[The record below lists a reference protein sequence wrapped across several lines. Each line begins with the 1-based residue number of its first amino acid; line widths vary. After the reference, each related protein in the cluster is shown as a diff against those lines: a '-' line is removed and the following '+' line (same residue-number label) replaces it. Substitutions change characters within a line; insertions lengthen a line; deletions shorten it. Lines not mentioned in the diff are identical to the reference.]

1 MMGGYGF
8 AATSPLTYT
17 LQRKAKYCHVGY
29 TKYFRYLEKYFNQL
43 SHPDDIVDPKGSQQ
57 VLGIYQRVLTQKWHT
72 KNHHLSSLLE
82 KTHESTIPVDHRM
95 NLPEDFE
102 PLRDF
107 PIRHLR
113 SAVRGF
119 PPISGY
125 ISYYKALSKHVVSKG
140 YKSVADFYTP
150 VHFDTPFSQ
159 KLYSAI
165 KENFDVKIIYI
176 TRDPIRRAFSQ
187 YLDKVQRVVKE
198 PYVRYWRE
206 LLTLPANFPARNYVE
221 DFRFAQKVFGST
233 NVHMTVMEELWEGD
247 GSALEKLSTF
257 LNHPISELWKN
268 LYSPDRGHLL
278 QSDTDVDCQSHQ
290 YRMELTPDVYSDL
303 KKKYQHHYDHWEY
316 FFGSLPLFWGKPIDY
331 R

>member
-1 MMGGYGF
+1 MKTKLLMMGGYGF

-29 TKYFRYLEKYFNQL
+29 TKYFRYLERYFNQL
-43 SHPDDIVDPKGSQQ
+43 SYPDDVVDPRGSQQ
-57 VLGIYQRVLTQKWHT
+57 VLGIYQQVLTNT
-72 KNHHLSSLLE
+72 Y
-82 KTHESTIPVDHRM
+82 ESTTPVGHRM
-95 NLPEDFE
+95 NLPEDMQ

-107 PIRHLR
+107 PITHLKSVAR
-113 SAVRGF
+113 KLPS
-119 PPISGY
+119 ISGY
-125 ISYYKALSKHVVSKG
+125 IEYYKALSNHVVSKG

-159 KLYSAI
+159 ELYSAI

-187 YLDKVQRVVKE
+187 YLDKVQRVFE
-198 PYVRYWRE
+198 HPYHRYWRE
-206 LLTLPANFPARNYVE
+206 LLTLPATFPAQPYVE
-221 DFRFAQKVFGST
+221 HFRFAQEVFGAS

-247 GSALEKLSTF
+247 GSALDALSRF
-257 LNHPISELWKN
+257 LDHPIPELWKN
-268 LYSPDRGHLL
+268 LYAPDRGHLL
-278 QSDTDVDCQSHQ
+278 QSDTDVDCQGHQ
-290 YRMELTPDVYSDL
+290 YKMELTPETYWNL

-316 FFGSLPLFWGKPIDY
+316 YFGSLPLYWGEPIDY

>member
-1 MMGGYGF
+1 MKTKLLMMGGYGW

-29 TKYFRYLEKYFNQL
+29 TKYFRYLERYFNQI
-43 SHPDDIVDPKGSQQ
+43 SYPDDIVDPRGSQD
-57 VLGIYQRVLTQKWHT
+57 VLGIYQQVLTNT
-72 KNHHLSSLLE
+72 Y
-82 KTHESTIPVDHRM
+82 ESNIPVGHRM
-95 NLPEDFE
+95 NLPEDMQ

-107 PIRHLR
+107 PIKHLK
-113 SAVRGF
+113 SAARGF
-119 PPISGY
+119 QNISGY
-125 ISYYKALSKHVVSKG
+125 VSYYKALSEHVVSKG

-176 TRDPIRRAFSQ
+176 SRDPIRRAFSQ
-187 YLDKVQRVVKE
+187 YLDKVQRVVE
-198 PYVRYWRE
+198 RPLVRLWRE
-206 LLTLPANFPARNYVE
+206 LLTLPANFPAQPYVE
-221 DFRFAQKVFGST
+221 HFRFAQEVFGKN

-247 GSALEKLSTF
+247 GSALDALSKF
-257 LNHPISELWKN
+257 LDHPIPELWKN

-278 QSDTDVDCQSHQ
+278 QPDTDVACQGHQ
-290 YRMELTPDVYSDL
+290 YNMELTPETYWNL

-316 FFGSLPLFWGKPIDY
+316 YFGSLPSSWGKPIDY

>member
-1 MMGGYGF
+1 MGGYGF

-29 TKYFRYLEKYFNQL
+29 TKYFRYLEKYFNQI
-43 SHPDDIVDPKGSQQ
+43 SYPDDVVDPRGSQQ
-57 VLGIYQRVLTQKWHT
+57 VLGIYQEVLTNT
-72 KNHHLSSLLE
+72 Y
-82 KTHESTIPVDHRM
+82 ESTTPVGHMM
-95 NLPEDFE
+95 NLPEDIE

-107 PIRHLR
+107 PIAHLKF
-113 SAVRGF
+113 AARGF
-119 PPISGY
+119 PSITGY
-125 ISYYKALSKHVVSKG
+125 VKYYKALSEHVVSKG
-140 YKSVADFYTP
+140 YKSVADLYTP
-150 VHFDTPFSQ
+150 VHFDTPFSR

-165 KENFDVKIIYI
+165 NENFDVKIIYI

-187 YLDKVQRVVKE
+187 YLDKVQRVVEE

-206 LLTLPANFPARNYVE
+206 LLTLPANFPARNYIE
-221 DFRFAQKVFGST
+221 DFRFAQEVFGKG

-247 GSALEKLSTF
+247 GSALDALSEF
-257 LNHPISELWKN
+257 LDHPIPELWKN

-278 QSDTDVDCQSHQ
+278 QSDTNVDCQCHQ
-290 YRMELTPDVYSDL
+290 YKLELTPETYWNL

-316 FFGSLPLFWGKPIDY
+316 YFGSLPLYWGEPIDY